1 MKLASVLAA
10 ALGSIAAALAPSPA
24 ATQSPDAGEKAFKK
38 HCAACHTVEA
48 GKNRVGPSLHTVFGR
63 TAGKVAGFKYSDAN
77 AKSGAVFDE
86 KFLNTY
92 LTDPKAAMPGNKMVF
107 VGVKNEQERKAL
119 IEYLK
124 NAKR

>member
-1 MKLASVLAA
+1 MKFALPIACAIGLAAVLAP
-10 ALGSIAAALAPSPA
+10 APTRA
-24 ATQSPDAGEKAFKK
+24 QSPEAGEKAFKK

-48 GKNRVGPSLHTVFGR
+48 GKNRVGPSLHTIFGR
-63 TAGKVAGFKYSDAN
+63 TAGKVGGFKYSDAN

-107 VGVKNEQERKAL
+107 VGVKNEQERKNL
-119 IEYLK
+119 IEYLRA
-124 NAKR
+124 AK